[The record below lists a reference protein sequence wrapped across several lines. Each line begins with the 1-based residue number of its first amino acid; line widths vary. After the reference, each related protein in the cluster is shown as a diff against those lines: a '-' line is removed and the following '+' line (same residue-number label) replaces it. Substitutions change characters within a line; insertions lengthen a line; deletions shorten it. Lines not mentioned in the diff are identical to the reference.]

1 MTPLLLYLLKANAA
15 LVLLSGLYYGLLRRL
30 TFHAQQVLTAVCH
43 ELCDGKRAPLA
54 AVEQLD
60 VKTIAGVAVLKGA
73 DAARIFPASAQPVV
87 VITTQA
93 GATSPEAEALAA
105 RLPREKQ
112 VPESYLS
119 AEALAYLVKTYPGY
133 RLTGMWEVATQ
144 GQPVGY
150 RAEIAKGRRPL
161 SVLFDEQGRA
171 LTR

>member
-1 MTPLLLYLLKANAA
+1 MTLLLLYLLKANAA
-15 LVLLSGLYYGLLRRL
+15 LVLLSGLYYASAHLPCPE
-30 TFHAQQVLTAVCH
+30 QVLPAVCY
-43 ELCDGKRAPLA
+43 ELYSGKRAPLA

-60 VKTIAGVAVLKGA
+60 AKTIAGVAVLKGA
-73 DAARIFPASAQPVV
+73 GAARVLHGTAQPVV

-93 GATSPEAEALAA
+93 GGTSPEAKALAA

-133 RLTGMWEVATQ
+133 RLTGVWEVATQ